1 MPEDKVKGSIGWS
14 IYKDYIDL
22 NGGIKFLIILTIC
35 MCGWLGFTTVSNV
48 WM

>member
-1 MPEDKVKGSIGWS
+1 MPEDKVKGSIEWS